1 MPCWPVFAMPELYFL
16 KNWPLFLWTKKEFS
30 MERVRVANFEWKNIW
45 CHHDSIVGPSSL
57 GNCSYL
63 STPSA
68 QWKTKRSFVQVEY
81 GVLFGF
87 SNRSETKNEG
97 SDVLHMHDV
106 SGIILKYERLGRFME
121 GSILV
126 FLTWKCLTNVK
137 SYFASNGQRN
147 FLSHYETLWDLKLY
161 SLISC

>member
-1 MPCWPVFAMPELYFL
+1 M
-16 KNWPLFLWTKKEFS
+16 
-30 MERVRVANFEWKNIW
+30 
-45 CHHDSIVGPSSL
+45 
-57 GNCSYL
+57 
-63 STPSA
+63 
-68 QWKTKRSFVQVEY
+68 EY

-126 FLTWKCLTNVK
+126 FLTLKCLTNVK

-147 FLSHYETLWDLKLY
+147 FFSHYESLWDLKHY